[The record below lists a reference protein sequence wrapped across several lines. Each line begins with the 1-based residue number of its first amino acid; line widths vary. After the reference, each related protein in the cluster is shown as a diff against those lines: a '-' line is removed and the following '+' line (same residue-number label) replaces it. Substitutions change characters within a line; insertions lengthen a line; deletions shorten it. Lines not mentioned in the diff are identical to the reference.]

1 MNDKLAMLESYRAL
15 AHGLASPESLAALT
29 NSRGGLACS
38 AHPANITVGSCL
50 NPQLGA
56 AVLFGKE
63 DLDFALPG
71 ALPVV
76 WQRQYSSRI
85 NPEHGAACGLLGH
98 GWHLSSDIR
107 LELRADRVLLFDAAG
122 RVITFQQFQ
131 LKPGEQRHSPSE
143 NIWLL
148 RGGKDAQGYPPA
160 WSRQQHLAHLSAEL
174 TGDENT
180 ILVSSG
186 AVGIWW
192 AFAPAPVTQEAAHQ
206 APGKNHDP
214 HPEGHQHHHGH
225 DHDHDHP
232 AEHQPVTPPPQ
243 RWRLAMQVDGLGRS
257 QRYHYSQGGETGQR
271 YFLDHSDD
279 ILPEGLLI
287 GITDGIGRHYRLYHQ
302 RLHAGKPAQGLWGED
317 NGWRLVGVKLERD
330 PHDHNFSTSAPVLLV
345 RYGYDPQGQL
355 MSVHDRTGELARQ
368 FEWHN
373 RRISGHYHRG
383 GPWHHYR
390 YDGVEPDG
398 KVIEQANEHGLRYR
412 LDYQRRPPSPDN
424 KPVSATVIT
433 DSLGRTETYCFEG
446 QAGLSRLTEHRRAD
460 GTVMRYR
467 HNNTGRLL
475 STTDPLERSTL
486 FRYDLLGNAISVQQ
500 PGKAQSTRNYDRAG
514 RLTASYD
521 PTGAAVRCQYDDWG
535 RRTQRTLP
543 DGTEERYRYPD
554 PQEQPLTCDCATQ
567 IEDARGGIRHL
578 QYNNAGQLIGYT
590 DPSGNTTAW
599 DYDRWGDVVEE
610 TSPLG
615 YTTRYERDPA
625 GHLVAVLLPNEQI
638 RRYQY
643 NRQGKL
649 ARVEL
654 DQRTPNNVLQ
664 IDHDLWGRIV
674 KTSLGGL
681 TLELD
686 WDEAGRLI
694 ALTNENGARSQF
706 AWDAMNRLVQE
717 TGVDGRVRR
726 YQWDAAG
733 QLTQASDDG
742 VAQLQ
747 AQPGQVQAHQYH
759 WDEAGRL
766 IEWQLPATQ
775 ACDEQSRRYEWDP
788 AGRLKT
794 ASVYLRTQRQNQT
807 EEQLQ
812 SRIEIERD
820 PAGRITGEL
829 QQLYKM
835 SGAPAPAS
843 APPLEYEHRIAH
855 QFDAEGGQQES
866 ELQNVGSIQWLFD
879 DSGQVQRLVH
889 DGQNLVDFERN
900 AVYREIRRQ
909 WHTLQNPAAAGHP
922 APLTQ
927 TSHWNSLG
935 QLQDIKLEA
944 LPLQA
949 IPASPVVVNQIT
961 QRQYSYDALGQ
972 LIALQTATQTLR
984 YSYDSAGR
992 LSALANSQAPQTAPR
1007 WDVDPAGNRLPDHA
1021 ATQQQQQN
1029 WAELVHRRWKDPGY
1043 NPFAGPARTKDPIHK
1058 WQDNRIGFYQGC
1070 AWRYDEQGNRVEQI
1084 RQDADDAYSRQRLS
1098 YDGNN
1103 QLVGLHAESIDA
1115 QGDVT
1120 VLSESRYVYDALG
1133 RRLKKTIRAQG
1144 KERVS
1149 YYGWNGDQLAHTE
1162 RVQEDD
1168 TRDIVHTV
1176 YEPGSFTPLIRLS
1189 TTGQGDPQAKPH
1201 LMVQAIKASVP
1212 ADKRGEPNLGHALTM
1227 MQNIFTDMPE
1237 RMQKKL
1243 EESLQQALGLSAK
1256 MSALPGNGKMQR
1268 TNDLIADMRRKMEE
1282 SVQKMQQKNPGAP
1295 SQIMSNT
1302 SDNLLASMRDN
1313 LKEMKRE
1320 EQGPVTIHYYVCD
1333 HLGTPLALLDQQ
1345 GNIVWAIKLDPWGNI
1360 EEEYNPHGIEQPIRL
1375 PGQYHD
1381 LETGLYYNRHRY
1393 YDPRIGAYINQD
1405 LIGNNADINRY
1416 HYPANPI
1423 ARANPLGLADLSCPA
1438 SSVVSPLAE
1447 AGAAESPRRIGAG
1460 PTRLPSSEPGTPVLA
1475 PDAPPCRAPAPPRTV

>member
-15 AHGLASPESLAALT
+15 AHSLASPESLAALT

-38 AHPANITVGSCL
+38 AHPASITVGSCL

-56 AVLFGKE
+56 AVLCGKE

-76 WQRQYSSRI
+76 WQRQYSSRVS
-85 NPEHGAACGLLGH
+85 PEHGSVCGVLGH
-98 GWHLSSDIR
+98 GWHLPIDIR

-160 WSRQQHLAHLSAEL
+160 WSRQPHLAHLNPEL
-174 TGDENT
+174 AGDENA

-186 AVGIWW
+186 AIGIWW
-192 AFAPAPVTQEAAHQ
+192 VFTPAPVTQEAAHQ
-206 APGKNHDP
+206 PHEAHTPG
-214 HPEGHQHHHGH
+214 PEGHHH
-225 DHDHDHP
+225 DHDHAHDHP
-232 AEHQPVTPPPQ
+232 AQQPVTPPPQ

-257 QRYHYSQGGETGQR
+257 QRCQYSQGGETGQR
-271 YFLDHSDD
+271 YLLDNSDD
-279 ILPEGLLI
+279 LLPEGLLI

-302 RLHAGKPAQGLWGED
+302 RVHAGKQAQGLWGED
-317 NGWRLVGVKLERD
+317 TGWRLVDVKLERD
-330 PHDHNFSTSAPVLLV
+330 PHNHNFSASAPTSLV

-390 YDGVEPDG
+390 YDGVEPDV
-398 KVIEQANEHGLRYR
+398 KVAEHATEQGLRYR
-412 LDYQRRPPSPDN
+412 LSYQRLPPSADN
-424 KPVSATVIT
+424 KPVNATVVT

-446 QAGLSRLTEHRRAD
+446 QAGLNRLTEHRRAD

-475 STTDPLERSTL
+475 TTTDPLERSTL
-486 FRYDLLGNAISVQQ
+486 FRYDLLGNVISVQQ
-500 PGKAQSTRNYDRAG
+500 PGKIQSTRNYDQAG

-535 RRTQRTLP
+535 RRTQITLP
-543 DGTEERYRYPD
+543 DGSMERYRYPD
-554 PQEQPLTCDCATQ
+554 PQEQPFICDRPAQ
-567 IEDARGGIRHL
+567 IEDVRGGIRHL
-578 QYNNAGQLIGYT
+578 QYNNAGQVIGLT
-590 DPSGNTTAW
+590 DASGNTTAW
-599 DYDRWGDVVEE
+599 DYDRWGDVIEE

-625 GHLVAVLLPNEQI
+625 GRLSVALLPNEQI
-638 RRYQY
+638 RRYQH
-643 NRQGKL
+643 NRQGQL
-649 ARVEL
+649 ARIEP
-654 DQRTPNNVLQ
+654 DQSTPNSVLQ
-664 IDHDLWGRIV
+664 IDHDLWGRII

-686 WDEAGRLI
+686 WDEAGRLT

-706 AWDAMNRLVQE
+706 VWDAMNRLVQE
-717 TGVDGRVRR
+717 TGVDGRVQR

-733 QLTQASDDG
+733 QLIQASDDNA
-742 VAQLQ
+742 AQLQ
-747 AQPGQVQAHQYH
+747 ARPGQVQAQQYR

-766 IEWQLPATQ
+766 IEWQLPATP

-794 ASVYLRTQRQNQT
+794 ACVYLMTRRQEQT

-812 SRIEIERD
+812 SRVEIERD
-820 PAGRITGEL
+820 PSGRVTGEIQRL
-829 QQLYKM
+829 FKM
-835 SGAPAPAS
+835 PGAPAS
-843 APPLEYEHRIAH
+843 ASAPTVEYEHRIAH
-855 QFDAEGGQQES
+855 QFDAEGGRQES
-866 ELQNVGSIQWLFD
+866 ELQSIGSVQWLLD
-879 DSGQVQRLVH
+879 DAGQVRHLVY

-900 AVYREIRRQ
+900 AVHREIRRQ
-909 WHTLQNPAAAGHP
+909 WHTLHSPESAGNP

-927 TSHWNSLG
+927 TSHWDSLG
-935 QLQDIKLEA
+935 QLQDIQLDA
-944 LPLQA
+944 LPLQT
-949 IPASPVVVNQIT
+949 IPAAPTVVNQIT
-961 QRQYSYDALGQ
+961 RRQYGYDALGQ
-972 LIALQTATQTLR
+972 LIALQTSAQTLR
-984 YSYDSAGR
+984 YSYDTAGR
-992 LSALANSQAPQTAPR
+992 LSGQTSSLTPQTAPR
-1007 WDVDPAGNRLPDHA
+1007 WEVDPAGNRLPDPA

-1043 NPFAGPARTKDPIHK
+1043 NPFAGPARSKDPIHK
-1058 WQDNRIGFYQGC
+1058 WPDNRIGFYQGC

-1084 RQDADDAYSRQRLS
+1084 RQDADGAYSRQRLS
-1098 YDGNN
+1098 YDGSN

-1120 VLSESRYVYDALG
+1120 VLGESRYVYDALG
-1133 RRLKKTIRAQG
+1133 RRLKKTVRAQG
-1144 KERVS
+1144 KDRVV
-1149 YYGWNGDQLAHTE
+1149 YYGWDSDQLAHTE
-1162 RVQEDD
+1162 RVQDDD
-1168 TRDIVHTV
+1168 TRDIVHTI

-1212 ADKRGEPNLGHALTM
+1212 ADKRDEPSLGHALTM

-1256 MSALPGNGKMQR
+1256 MSAMPGNGKLQR
-1268 TNDLIADMRRKMEE
+1268 TNDLIADMRRKMED
-1282 SVQKMQQKNPGAP
+1282 SMQKMHQKNPGAP
-1295 SQIMSNT
+1295 LQIMPNT
-1302 SDNLLASMRDN
+1302 GDNLLANMRDN
-1313 LKEMKRE
+1313 LKQMKRE
-1320 EQGPVTIHYYVCD
+1320 EQGPVAIHYYVCD
-1333 HLGTPLALLDQQ
+1333 HVGTPLALLDQQ
-1345 GNIVWAIKLDPWGNI
+1345 GNIVWAARLDPWGNI
-1360 EEEYNPHGIEQPIRL
+1360 EEEYNPHDIDQPIRL

-1381 LETGLYYNRHRY
+1381 SETGLHYNRHRY
-1393 YDPRIGAYINQD
+1393 YDPKIGAYINQD
-1405 LIGNNADINRY
+1405 LIGKNADLNKY
-1416 HYPANPI
+1416 HYPANPM
-1423 ARANPLGLADLSCPA
+1423 ARANPLGMAALACPDDT
-1438 SSVVSPLAE
+1438 VVNPLAE
-1447 AGAAESPRRIGAG
+1447 MGSTAGGGLVRPPSVSG
-1460 PTRLPSSEPGTPVLA
+1460 PALA
-1475 PDAPPCRAPAPPRTV
+1475 PDAAPRTV